1 MLTVPSAA
9 LTIAT
14 NTKSI
19 ALNRQ
24 ITHEEIGSIKS
35 KAQKNFA
42 RIQKIDSSDNFEF
55 VKRIEKSVV
64 KAWLQISSYF
74 SSGPQNRADRARDHL
89 YTMFYAGSALNN
101 ADTDL
106 PTKAQKKEEFI
117 NAFKQLRELAEE
129 ADRNKFTIIYDA
141 KMGKYTA
148 AIDVEEVVMILDTDN
163 ELVEE
168 SERDTGPT
176 TTSTNLLQSVTISL
190 FENETTNAIWAKIQ
204 TGFSASNKFDAMEIL
219 NKMCVQSETASHTEQ
234 FQDFARLAALAKK
247 DPDSQGKFKVEVGDC
262 GTDNQRIT
270 LNMQLGD
277 VSFTKFSAGTDEA
290 ESLVLSSVFI
300 GQIENQASRSGEI
313 HAASDLIQSVLV
325 KEFAEGDKPRA
336 AEIIKTIQAHGNPMV
351 ESLRSF
357 KELERIADE
366 GTRSRMKI
374 SITSSEEQIE
384 NGQIEISLSLDG
396 LSLKKET
403 CDVSQVAETL
413 LGLDNSGVID
423 QFTRNPD
430 APGAKE
436 AREQAAL
443 ELDAQKKLTLENNA
457 KLTEAEK
464 SLLAKLLVTVYRNDG
479 HLTAQGT
486 GTDSFK
492 SNQQIR
498 RDIFN
503 LHQREIYQF
512 FRPGDTVTNLPQAK
526 IENFTAEESATLSSL
541 SFADNHVHTK
551 FTFIAYRTVG
561 DKTEFSMM
569 HPLFQILT
577 KNPRPL
583 LGVEESDDANRLAC
597 SNIYLMMQRD
607 LAKFDQDKAE
617 IQPVLQKIY
626 DDHKQSLQLAKDGA
640 SRNLILTDPDA
651 E

>member
-1 MLTVPSAA
+1 
-9 LTIAT
+9 
-14 NTKSI
+14 
-19 ALNRQ
+19 
-24 ITHEEIGSIKS
+24 
-35 KAQKNFA
+35 
-42 RIQKIDSSDNFEF
+42 
-55 VKRIEKSVV
+55 
-64 KAWLQISSYF
+64 
-74 SSGPQNRADRARDHL
+74 
-89 YTMFYAGSALNN
+89 
-101 ADTDL
+101 
-106 PTKAQKKEEFI
+106 
-117 NAFKQLRELAEE
+117 
-129 ADRNKFTIIYDA
+129 
-141 KMGKYTA
+141 
-148 AIDVEEVVMILDTDN
+148 
-163 ELVEE
+163 
-168 SERDTGPT
+168 
-176 TTSTNLLQSVTISL
+176 
-190 FENETTNAIWAKIQ
+190 
-204 TGFSASNKFDAMEIL
+204 
-219 NKMCVQSETASHTEQ
+219 
-234 FQDFARLAALAKK
+234 
-247 DPDSQGKFKVEVGDC
+247 
-262 GTDNQRIT
+262 
-270 LNMQLGD
+270 
-277 VSFTKFSAGTDEA
+277 
-290 ESLVLSSVFI
+290 
-300 GQIENQASRSGEI
+300 
-313 HAASDLIQSVLV
+313 
-325 KEFAEGDKPRA
+325 
-336 AEIIKTIQAHGNPMV
+336 MV